1 MTIYL
6 PSLLDKFKDFVN
18 GLKANWEDYVD
29 HVAATAEDDVHGL
42 AARVIISF
50 GSYSNGS
57 YVRWSNG
64 TQVCWAEV
72 KSIYS
77 SSSYVS
83 VTWTYPKPFY
93 SEPDFVGATLISP
106 NLRGSTALTNLD
118 LGPPF
123 IRNSSGTSVTIRVA
137 ALGGKSW
144 GEGDEIYLK
153 VEAKG
158 RWKA

>member
-1 MTIYL
+1 MIYL
-6 PSLLDKFKDFVN
+6 PEMVDKIKDTIE
-18 GLKANWEDYVD
+18 GLKGNWQEYEAFKTALSSNIIVESGGS
-29 HVAATAEDDVHGL
+29 AASGYYMLYGD
-42 AARVIISF
+42 
-50 GSYSNGS
+50 
-57 YVRWSNG
+57 G
-64 TQVCWAEV
+64 TQECWAEV
-72 KSIYS
+72 KAIYF

-93 SEPDFVGATLISP
+93 SEPEFVGATIVSP

-123 IRNSSGTSVTIRVA
+123 IRSSSGTSVTIRVS

-153 VEAKG
+153 VMALG

>member
-1 MTIYL
+1 MSIYL

-29 HVAATAEDDVHGL
+29 HVAETAEDNVHGL
-42 AARVIISF
+42 AGQVITES
-50 GSYSNGS
+50 GSNGNGS
-57 YVRWSNG
+57 YIRFGDG

-72 KSIYS
+72 KATYFSG
-77 SSSYVS
+77 SYAS

-93 SEPDFVGATLISP
+93 SEPEFVGATIVSP

-123 IRNSSGTSVTIRVA
+123 IRNSSGTSVTIRVS

-158 RWKA
+158 RWK